1 MDPIRLTGLDGQ
13 NPLAFFAA
21 LGLLRVLEDHARS
34 VNSPSPRLCF
44 EEEGAPTA
52 VLLTEHSYDEVC
64 ELVLVDAKG
73 DLGAAALALAY
84 DDEGRRVDAGARDA
98 IRDLKPPPTVA
109 RAFLAD
115 VAVADRRSADL
126 AAAMFT
132 EIVRDKTKGNCK
144 PTAFHFTAGQQEFLE
159 MAHRLRTSLTKEH
172 LDDALVGPWQGTPTL
187 PSLSWD
193 ATVSRLYALRA
204 SNPSKNKRGSVPGA
218 NWLAVV
224 GLTFFPVAVER
235 RRLATAGVTGGWKDA
250 RFRWPLWI
258 APTTAATARGLL
270 RANATSLSGA
280 QRAALG
286 ISIVFESAIVRED
299 YATFAPPAVVLPGA
313 CPS

>member
-1 MDPIRLTGLDGQ
+1 MNRIRLTGLDGQ

-21 LGLLRVLEDHARS
+21 LGLLRVLDDHART
-34 VNSPSPRLCF
+34 VGSPSPRLCF

-64 ELVLVDAKG
+64 ELALADAKG

-84 DDEGRRVDAGARDA
+84 DDDGRRVDADAKNA
-98 IRDLKPPPTVA
+98 IRDLKPPPPVA
-109 RAFLAD
+109 RAFLEDMA
-115 VAVADRRSADL
+115 ARDRRSADV

-132 EIVRDKTKGNCK
+132 ELIQDKTKGNCK
-144 PTAFHFTAGQQEFLE
+144 PTAFHFTAGRQQFLG
-159 MAHRLRTSLTKEH
+159 MVSTLRSSLTKAH
-172 LDDALVGPWQGTPTL
+172 LDEALVGPWQGNSQL
-187 PSLSWD
+187 PSLAWD
-193 ATVSRLYALRA
+193 ATVSRVYALRA
-204 SNPSKNKRGSVPGA
+204 SNPSDDKRGSVPGA

-224 GLTFFPVAVER
+224 GLTFFPVAVAR
-235 RRLATAGVTGGWKDA
+235 RRLVTAGVAGGWKDA

-258 APTTAATARGLL
+258 APATPAAVRGLL
-270 RANATSLSGA
+270 RADATALSGA

-286 ISIVFESAIVRED
+286 ISNVFEAAIVRED

-313 CPS
+313 ASS